1 MSLFN
6 VIVEQYVSESFLS
19 SSSLKVQLTPLLLS
33 LLDRKKISDRNL
45 VLQSLKKVKS
55 ISKVEWI
62 YSVNGHANDNR
73 QTKLYL
79 HSFIAEDKKDV
90 MYKIIVSLD
99 TDLKVYTRVEE
110 IYDKRTS
117 SIPHNIVRDILGL
130 YVNLAQRG
138 FWGLFKVKGNKVKVI
153 LDYGIDNG
161 RLDSINMGQAK
172 NMDKFLPSI
181 LGGFTSLADKHDGLS
196 IDTNKQGIPMGMTY
210 RK

>member
-45 VLQSLKKVKS
+45 VLQSLKKIKS
-55 ISKVEWI
+55 ISKVQWV
-62 YSVNGHANDNR
+62 YSIDGHANDNR

-110 IYDKRTS
+110 IYDKRS
-117 SIPHNIVRDILGL
+117 SNIPSNICKDILSL
-130 YVNLAQRG
+130 YIDLAEKG
-138 FWGLFKVKGNKVKVI
+138 FWGLFRIKGNKVKII
-153 LDYGIDNG
+153 LNHGISDG
-161 RLDSINMGQAK
+161 RLDSINMNQFR
-172 NMDKFLPSI
+172 NMDKYLPYI
-181 LGGFTSLADKHDGLS
+181 LRGFTSLANKHKELS
-196 IDTNKQGIPMGMTY
+196 IDTNKQGTPIGMTY
-210 RK
+210 TN